1 MGSQN
6 KALIGTQKEE
16 SYWTWKD
23 IVLGRETIAYREIK
37 AWYITGEFTA
47 WQKTMIQVKSIR
59 N

>member
-6 KALIGTQKEE
+6 KALIGTHKRE

-23 IVLGRETIAYREIK
+23 SVLGGETNAYREIK

-47 WQKTMIQVKSIR
+47 
-59 N
+59 